1 MNKTTRCI
9 STKIMSFLLVSGGL
23 LLITGCTSV
32 RSSDYRP
39 HDYSGAI
46 AELSPEMGTR
56 RTTSSNEVLR
66 RFGKDERLN
75 LSLSDCLLIAVQQN
89 YDIHLT
95 QEALVQADAKITQA
109 MSAMLPFLG
118 AEASYTRLDEELS
131 FAMGPQSLTFM
142 ERDPYKA
149 GIVIRQPIFMGGRLN
164 AARKAAQYSRE
175 AQVMENRSVEE
186 EIIFQVT
193 RAYRTAQVAEAFQK
207 VAVEAV
213 DLLEIH
219 EHDVAILVE
228 KGANPEI
235 DLLRTL
241 TELANARKEMNGAD
255 NAVDLTHSAL
265 KNLLSIPLEESLLL
279 TEPLGRLLRPEHD
292 LSSLTE
298 LALSRRP
305 ELSAINSEI
314 AATEQALKAARGEY
328 MPSIALEGRYE
339 YMEGDVRDLE
349 GGDHWTVGI
358 GAQLPVW
365 NWGKTAAKVREAR
378 SQLAQVRIQRD
389 KTTDRIRLEVR
400 QAFLDLGKA
409 EKNIEAAESALKT
422 AREAYRQARARY
434 RAGEGTNT
442 DVLDA
447 RTDLSRAEAN
457 HSQALFDYNVAFA
470 ALQRATGAMAMVLPD
485 INEEESVK

>member
-23 LLITGCTSV
+23 LLITGCASV
-32 RSSDYRP
+32 HSSDYRP
-39 HDYSGAI
+39 HDFFRATAG
-46 AELSPEMGTR
+46 LSPEMETR
-56 RTTSSNEVLR
+56 RIPSSNEVLR
-66 RFGKDERLN
+66 RFGKDGRLN
-75 LSLSDCLLIAVQQN
+75 LSLSDCLLIAVKQN

-175 AQVMENRSVEE
+175 AQVMENRSIED
-186 EIIFQVT
+186 EIIFQVI

-213 DLLEIH
+213 DLLETH

-241 TELANARKEMNGAD
+241 TGLANARKEMNGAD

-279 TEPLGRLLRPEHD
+279 TEPLGRPPRPEHD

-314 AATEQALKAARGEY
+314 AATEQVLKAARGEY

-339 YMEGDVRDLE
+339 YMEGDVRDME
-349 GGDHWTVGI
+349 GDDHWTVGI
-358 GAQLPVW
+358 GAQLPLI

-422 AREAYRQARARY
+422 AGEAYRQARARY

-457 HSQALFDYNVAFA
+457 HSQALFDYNVALA

>member
-1 MNKTTRCI
+1 
-9 STKIMSFLLVSGGL
+9 MSFLLVSGGL
-23 LLITGCTSV
+23 LLITGCASV

-46 AELSPEMGTR
+46 AELSPEMETR

-66 RFGKDERLN
+66 RFGKDGRLN

-95 QEALVQADAKITQA
+95 QEALIQADAKITQA

-186 EIIFQVT
+186 EIIFQTT
-193 RAYRTAQVAEAFQK
+193 RAYWTAQVAEAFQK

-213 DLLEIH
+213 DLLETH

-241 TELANARKEMNGAD
+241 TGLANARKEMNGAN

-279 TEPLGRLLRPEHD
+279 TEPLGRLPRPEHD

-339 YMEGDVRDLE
+339 YMEGDVRDME

-358 GAQLPVW
+358 GAQLPLI
-365 NWGKTAAKVREAR
+365 NWGETAAKVREAR
-378 SQLAQVRIQRD
+378 SQLAQTRIQRD
-389 KTTDRIRLEVR
+389 KTTDRIRLDVR

-470 ALQRATGAMAMVLPD
+470 ALQRATGAMVLPD